1 MKDPLSKRPTQRDIA
16 SACGVSQMAVSLAL
30 RGSKKVSG
38 PVRLRILKLA
48 KKLNWYPDPALSA
61 LMAYRYRR
69 AATRHPSTIAW
80 LTNWP
85 TREGWRSDHPVY
97 AAYFNG
103 AAARAAS
110 LGYKLEEF
118 WLDEPGMTPA
128 RMSRI
133 LYTRGITGVLL
144 PPQPR
149 AHSHLRLDWEKF
161 AAVTFG
167 FTLTKPSLHVA
178 TNYHFRSSVIAL
190 RKLRSLGYRRV
201 GIVLDQRY
209 DTRVGYSWLAGCLM
223 EQRRYAPEEIVPT
236 VSLKQFS
243 RDALNDYLRQQQPDA
258 LLTNFWSVGEWLC
271 ELGIAVPREI
281 GLAYLSVTERNPSFS
296 GINENSHA
304 IGEAALD
311 LLATMIQRNEFGVP
325 AIPRRIM
332 IEGYWVP
339 GKTVR
344 RVNKP
349 APELA
354 EAVMEF

>member
-1 MKDPLSKRPTQRDIA
+1 MKEPLSRRPTQRDIA
-16 SACGVSQMAVSLAL
+16 KACGVSQMAVSLAL
-30 RGSKKVSG
+30 RGSRKVSESL
-38 PVRLRILKLA
+38 RLRILKLA
-48 KKLNWYPDPALSA
+48 KKINWYPDPALSA

-85 TREGWRSDHPVY
+85 TREGWRTDHPVY
-97 AAYFNG
+97 VAYFNG
-103 AAARAAS
+103 ASDRAAS
-110 LGYKLEEF
+110 LGYKLEDF
-118 WLDEPGMTPA
+118 WLDEPEMTPA

-133 LYTRGITGVLL
+133 LHTRSISGILL

-149 AHSHLRLDWEKF
+149 AHSHLRLEWDKF

-167 FTLTKPSLHVA
+167 FTLTNPSLHVA

-190 RKLRSLGYRRV
+190 RKLRSLGYRRI
-201 GIVLDQRY
+201 GILLDQRY
-209 DTRVGYSWLAGCLM
+209 DTRVGYSWMAGCLV
-223 EQRRYAPEEIVPT
+223 EQRRYAPNEIVPII
-236 VSLKQFS
+236 SLQQFS
-243 RDALNDYLRQQQPDA
+243 REGLDEYLRQHRPDVI
-258 LLTNFWSVGEWLC
+258 LTNFWKVSEWLR
-271 ELGIAVPREI
+271 ELGVAVPRDL
-281 GLAYLSVTERNPSFS
+281 GLAYLSVTDRNPSFS

-311 LLATMIQRNEFGVP
+311 LLATMIQRNEFGIP
-325 AIPRRIM
+325 AVPRRIM

-349 APELA
+349 APGQLE
-354 EAVMEF
+354 EAMEF